1 MSKGWTDLSRVHF
14 SKGVLRLF
22 EQRLLNC
29 VSSTQAEHGFSM
41 RLVPKGTLQNELG
54 WRWGSWGFTKG
65 NFSGLRLLLT
75 FSKFH
80 VSRWMADGWFLWS
93 RSQKHV
99 MIFL

>member
-41 RLVPKGTLQNELG
+41 RLVPEGTLQNELG
-54 WRWGSWGFTKG
+54 GRWGRWAIYEGQF
-65 NFSGLRLLLT
+65 LRPEAL
-75 FSKFH
+75 
-80 VSRWMADGWFLWS
+80 VDFLQIPC
-93 RSQKHV
+93 R
-99 MIFL
+99 